1 MPPMARAAHTR
12 WWQIAEVMF
21 GIPVLVAIGLQV
33 LLPVHLPYGQFAPI
47 AVATGSLLG
56 LASVVLIIAARR
68 ELARH
73 GQPTDPGLPTRHLV
87 TTGVFAWSRNPLYLS
102 AVLLLIGIAL
112 AGNLPWLIA
121 ALLPAVGLCHALLII
136 PEERSLAA
144 AFGSAYQAYAGAV
157 PRWAGLRQRHR

>member
-1 MPPMARAAHTR
+1 MARAAHTR
-12 WWQIAEVMF
+12 WWQIAEVIF
-21 GIPVLVAIGLQV
+21 GLPVLIAMGLQV

-73 GQPTDPGLPTRHLV
+73 GQPTDPGLPTRRLV

-102 AVLLLIGIAL
+102 AVLFLVGIAL

-136 PEERSLAA
+136 PEERYLADT
-144 AFGSAYQAYAGAV
+144 FGSAYQAYAAAV
-157 PRWAGLRQRHR
+157 PRWVGLRQRHR

>member
-1 MPPMARAAHTR
+1 MARAAHTR

-33 LLPVHLPYGQFAPI
+33 VFPVRVPYGRFAPFV
-47 AVATGSLLG
+47 VAGGGLLG

-73 GQPTDPGLPTRHLV
+73 GQPTDPGQPTRRLV

-102 AVLLLIGIAL
+102 AVLLLCGIAL

-121 ALLPAVGLCHALLII
+121 ALLPAVGLCHLMLII
-136 PEERSLAA
+136 PEERYLDAT
-144 AFGSAYQAYAGAV
+144 FGAAYQAYAAAV
-157 PRWAGLRQRHR
+157 PRWVGLRQRHH